1 MIIQCCSYLYSV
13 GGLQMTKDGINKLEV
28 FVQSLLFHYYVS
40 IITPFAWLYVR
51 VGKLLT
57 CGKHVHDGIIS
68 LRGEVLAPKTKSIPP
83 LFIEVSVQ
91 SQNVS
96 SHEFACLGYIF
107 YHFLRFLII
116 WFWNRSDSVVFHFH
130 CIIAYLLNFYI
141 FTWDGV
147 CLITSMN
154 NINIS
159 L

>member
-1 MIIQCCSYLYSV
+1 MSKLRRRKKNQKGDKFTL
-13 GGLQMTKDGINKLEV
+13 INQVYMEYNITQTIFLI
-28 FVQSLLFHYYVS
+28 S

-83 LFIEVSVQ
+83 PFIEVSVQ

-116 WFWNRSDSVVFHFH
+116 
-130 CIIAYLLNFYI
+130 
-141 FTWDGV
+141 
-147 CLITSMN
+147 
-154 NINIS
+154 
-159 L
+159 